1 MLKVLEGLICGVQEC
16 HMKFMYCI
24 SMYTCTCVF
33 ACACVFCGGSRVHI
47 CINMK
52 VLMQAILF

>member
-1 MLKVLEGLICGVQEC
+1 MLKGLICGVIEC

-33 ACACVFCGGSRVHI
+33 ACACVFCGGSRVHV
-47 CINMK
+47 CISMK
-52 VLMQAILF
+52 VLMHTVLF